1 MKQYVYDFYGENE
14 LEEVIDRFR
23 QERRE
28 KAGLFITLYHE
39 SNDLEKVK
47 ESIQT
52 LRKAFPQSAI
62 AGMSASGGIKDGRMV
77 LGKSVL
83 AFLSFED
90 TEVSVHCYDISSMT
104 PGEAGERALESFSG
118 IRNLA
123 GVEVFTTLSTVNVDD
138 FLTELDH
145 LPPETAIFGG
155 GADAYTGGDDTC
167 VFGNDFISRKAI
179 VAVCFAGKVKIR
191 VSQNLGWQP
200 LGQVMTITAIDGDKV
215 IRELDGRP
223 AFQVY
228 EKYLKMKKSDFG
240 GQQLISFP
248 LILMRK
254 GRMLARLP
262 AACRDD
268 GSLIMSA
275 SCFEGEKVRLAYG
288 DPNEIIARCQENTK
302 QLRTFAPEGILIF
315 SCITRRLFLKED
327 ANQVLAPYGA
337 LAPVCGGYSR
347 GEISRSGGRTSAL
360 NMTLVAAAFREKE
373 ENGMRQEEKSSE
385 GIVFHT
391 ETMTTIQRLASFIAR
406 STEELEQA
414 NRRLEEVNRK
424 LVYVATHDGLTGL
437 LNRGRVESILHELT
451 DDRQKNHHVFTAIMV
466 DLDNFKGIN
475 DEFGHGEGD
484 RVLQEVADVFS
495 KKSPSNACIGRWGGD
510 EFVILLPRM
519 EEEEAAALAETLRK
533 TIEETVSC
541 PDRSPVSA
549 SLGVTQAR
557 EGETFE
563 SFYHKM
569 DSALYQAKFRGKNT
583 IFLM

>member
-1 MKQYVYDFYGENE
+1 M
-14 LEEVIDRFR
+14 
-23 QERRE
+23 
-28 KAGLFITLYHE
+28 
-39 SNDLEKVK
+39 
-47 ESIQT
+47 
-52 LRKAFPQSAI
+52 
-62 AGMSASGGIKDGRMV
+62 
-77 LGKSVL
+77 
-83 AFLSFED
+83 
-90 TEVSVHCYDISSMT
+90 
-104 PGEAGERALESFSG
+104 
-118 IRNLA
+118 
-123 GVEVFTTLSTVNVDD
+123 
-138 FLTELDH
+138 
-145 LPPETAIFGG
+145 
-155 GADAYTGGDDTC
+155 
-167 VFGNDFISRKAI
+167 
-179 VAVCFAGKVKIR
+179 
-191 VSQNLGWQP
+191 SQNLGWQP

-302 QLRTFAPEGILIF
+302 QLRAFAPEGILIF

-327 ANQVLAPYGA
+327 TNQVLAAYGA

-373 ENGMRQEEKSSE
+373 ENGVRQEEKSSE
-385 GIVFHT
+385 GIVFQT
-391 ETMTTIQRLASFIAR
+391 ETMTTIQRLASFITTSA
-406 STEELEQA
+406 EELEQA

-475 DEFGHGEGD
+475 DEFGHGAGD
-484 RVLQEVADVFS
+484 RVLQEVAGVFS
-495 KKSPSNACIGRWGGD
+495 KKSPPNAYIGRWGGD

-557 EGETFE
+557 KGETFE

-583 IFLM
+583 IFLL

>member
-1 MKQYVYDFYGENE
+1 MKQYVYDFYGENG

-39 SNDLEKVK
+39 SNDLEKVE

-52 LRKAFPQSAI
+52 LRQAFPQAAI
-62 AGMSASGGIKDGRMV
+62 AGMSASGGVRNGRMV
-77 LGKSVL
+77 LGKSVI

-90 TEVSVHCYDISSMT
+90 TEVSVHCYDISGLT
-104 PGEAGERALESFSG
+104 PREAGERALESFSG
-118 IRNLA
+118 IKNLA
-123 GVEVFTTLSTVNVDD
+123 GVEIFTTLSTVDVDD

-200 LGQVMTITAIDGDKV
+200 LGKAMTITATDGDKV
-215 IRELDGRP
+215 IRELDGKP
-223 AFQVY
+223 AFHVY
-228 EKYLKMKKSDFG
+228 EKYLKIKKSDFG

-248 LILMRK
+248 LIIMRN

-268 GSLIMSA
+268 GSLVMTA
-275 SCFEGEKVRLAYG
+275 NCFAGEEARLAYG
-288 DPNEIIARCQENTK
+288 DPNEIIERCQKNTK
-302 QLRTFAPEGILIF
+302 EIRHFAPEGITIF

-327 ANQVLAPYGA
+327 TNQVLAPYGEI
-337 LAPVCGGYSR
+337 APVCGGYSH
-347 GEISRSGGRTSAL
+347 GEISRIHGKTAAL
-360 NMTLVAAAFREKE
+360 NMTLVAAVFREKE
-373 ENGMRQEEKSSE
+373 ENTESIRGPSS
-385 GIVFHT
+385 IVFQSGS
-391 ETMTTIQRLASFIAR
+391 MTTIQRLASFITV
-406 STEELEQA
+406 STAELERTNA
-414 NRRLEEVNRK
+414 LLAEANRK
-424 LVYVATHDGLTGL
+424 LSYMASHDGLTGL
-437 LNRGRVESILHELT
+437 LNRECIESILHELT
-451 DDRQKNHHVFTAIMV
+451 DDMRKNHSVFTAIMA

-475 DEFGHGEGD
+475 DEFGHGAGD
-484 RVLQEVADVFS
+484 RVLQEVADVFA
-495 KKSPSNACIGRWGGD
+495 KAAPSNAYIGRWGGD
-510 EFVILLPRM
+510 EFVILLPLM
-519 EEEEAAALAETLRK
+519 KEEKAAELAESLRI
-533 TIEETVSC
+533 TIGHTVVC
-541 PDRSPVSA
+541 PDRSPVTV

-557 EGETFE
+557 DGETFE

-569 DSALYQAKFRGKNT
+569 DSALYHAKFRGKNT